1 MTSHSEFI
9 CRLYKEKT
17 DSLKKSNSRP
27 ELSVTEASA
36 SVSSEEEVAGFT
48 AGSQGNRRSDDV
60 PAVTEPI
67 LTQPGLGITTTT
79 ITTITQTGGD
89 WSTGL
94 FDVCRDKTTCNVK
107 TLDSHKHTQSHLYHS
122 LYLSTK
128 LVLCKSQQIIYS
140 QFSLTSERL
149 M

>member
-36 SVSSEEEVAGFT
+36 SESSEEEVAGFT

-94 FDVCRDKTTCNVK
+94 FDVCGDKTTCNMK
-107 TLDSHKHTQSHLYHS
+107 TLDSHKLTQSHLYHS
-122 LYLSTK
+122 LDLSTK
-128 LVLCKSQQIIYS
+128 LILCKSQQIIYS

>member
-94 FDVCRDKTTCNVK
+94 FDVCGDKTTCNMK
-107 TLDSHKHTQSHLYHS
+107 TLDSHKLTQSHLYHS
-122 LYLSTK
+122 LDLSTK
-128 LVLCKSQQIIYS
+128 LVLCKRQQIIYS

>member
-94 FDVCRDKTTCNVK
+94 FDVCGDKTTCNVK
-107 TLDSHKHTQSHLYHS
+107 TLDSYKHTQSHLYHS
-122 LYLSTK
+122 LDLSTK
-128 LVLCKSQQIIYS
+128 LVLCKRQQIIYS

>member
-94 FDVCRDKTTCNVK
+94 FDVCGDKTTCNMK
-107 TLDSHKHTQSHLYHS
+107 TLDSHKLTQSHLYHS
-122 LYLSTK
+122 LDLSTK

>member
-94 FDVCRDKTTCNVK
+94 FDVCGDKTTCNMK
-107 TLDSHKHTQSHLYHS
+107 TLDSHKLTQSHLYHS

-140 QFSLTSERL
+140 
-149 M
+149 

>member
-94 FDVCRDKTTCNVK
+94 FDVCRDKTTCNMK

-122 LYLSTK
+122 LDLSTK
-128 LVLCKSQQIIYS
+128 LVLCKRQQIIYS

>member
-94 FDVCRDKTTCNVK
+94 FDVCGDKTTCNMK
-107 TLDSHKHTQSHLYHS
+107 TLDSHKLTQSHLYHS